1 MSDIDDELAGE
12 TTTHDVPPGIGA
24 ERLDKYIGNNPE
36 IGLSRSRAQKLIF
49 QGMIL
54 VNGERAL
61 AKHVLTGG
69 EIIQLTIPP
78 IPVES
83 IKGEDIPLDI
93 VHEDAWL
100 VVVNKPAGMVT
111 HPGVGNRSGTLANAL
126 VYHFDRLS
134 HEGGRHRP
142 GIVHRL
148 DKETSGLLV
157 VAKDDETH
165 LALQELIKTRE
176 LKRTYLGLICGHM
189 KEETGTIDL
198 PIGRN
203 HTNRTLMAVNGDD
216 PREAV
221 THYRLVERYRSYD
234 LLEVSL
240 ETGRTHQIRVHF
252 SHLGHPVF
260 GDPDYGGRDKWVNA
274 MFGPERP
281 LARRLLEI
289 LPRQALHAA
298 KIEFPHPKTGEKLEF
313 EAKIPG
319 DFATIIALLQ
329 EESA

>member
-1 MSDIDDELAGE
+1 LSDIDDELLGV
-12 TTTHDVPPGIGA
+12 TTTYDVPNGIGA
-24 ERLDKYIGNNPE
+24 ERLDKYIGGNPE
-36 IGLSRSRAQKLIF
+36 IGLTRSRAQKLIF
-49 QGMIL
+49 QGLIL
-54 VNGERAL
+54 VNGEKVL

-78 IPVES
+78 MPVEG

-93 VHEDAWL
+93 VHEDDYL

-126 VYHFDRLS
+126 VYHFEKLS
-134 HEGGRHRP
+134 HESGRHRP

-148 DKETSGLLV
+148 DRDTSGLLV
-157 VAKDDETH
+157 VAKDDDTH
-165 LALQELIKTRE
+165 LALQGLIKTRE
-176 LKRTYLGLICGHM
+176 LKRTYLALVCGHM

-198 PIGRN
+198 PIGR
-203 HTNRTLMAVNGDD
+203 HGTIRTLMAVNGDNS
-216 PREAV
+216 REAV
-221 THYRLVERYRSYD
+221 TRYRLLERYNSYD

-298 KIEFPHPKTGEKLEF
+298 KIEFPHPHTGEKLAF
-313 EAKIPG
+313 EAKPPG
-319 DFATIIALLQ
+319 DFAGVVATLHK
-329 EESA
+329 E